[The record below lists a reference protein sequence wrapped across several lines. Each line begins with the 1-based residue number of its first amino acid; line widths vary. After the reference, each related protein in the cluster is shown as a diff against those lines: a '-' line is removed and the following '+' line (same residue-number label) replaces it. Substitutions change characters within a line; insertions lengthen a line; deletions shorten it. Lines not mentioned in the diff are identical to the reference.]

1 MPHVR
6 RHVRIEHVVT
16 IRIVANDV
24 VVGVALH
31 LFETAVIV
39 IADRQSDAWAAVN
52 DLVGRCSRRIDRLI
66 VKVKRCEEFGDDLHD
81 ELFAEFTR
89 AV

>member
-24 VVGVALH
+24 VVDVALY
-31 LFETAVIV
+31 LFEGAVIV
-39 IADRQSDAWAAVN
+39 IADRQSEACAAVN
-52 DLVGRCSRRIDRLI
+52 DLAGRCSQRIVRLVVWVERR
-66 VKVKRCEEFGDDLHD
+66 EEFC
-81 ELFAEFTR
+81 E
-89 AV
+89 